1 MYFINVSH
9 GIPYP
14 DLQEKS
20 VDISNSSYKIFPEE
34 YLGEFYKSDKRK
46 SGFVTFKVS
55 GNMVENVKWNE
66 TAYQEW
72 VTENPEPEPE
82 PEPEPIPSEDI
93 KEETKAEIYTEMATA
108 YREGVESI
116 G

>member
-1 MYFINVSH
+1 MYFINIAH

-20 VDISNSSYKIFPEE
+20 VDISNSSYKVFPEE
-34 YLGEFYKSDKRK
+34 YLGEFYKSDKLK
-46 SGFVTFKVS
+46 SGFVTFQVS
-55 GNMVENVKWNE
+55 GNTVTDVKWNE
-66 TAYQEW
+66 NAYQNW
-72 VTENPEPEPE
+72 LAENPEPEPE
-82 PEPEPIPSEDI
+82 PEPSEDI
-93 KEETKAEIYTEMATA
+93 KEEIKSEMYSEMATA

>member
-34 YLGEFYKSDKRK
+34 YLGEFYKSDKLK
-46 SGFVTFKVS
+46 SGFITFQVS
-55 GNMVENVKWNE
+55 GNTVTNVKWDENS
-66 TAYQEW
+66 YQNW
-72 VTENPEPEPE
+72 LAENPEPEPE
-82 PEPEPIPSEDI
+82 PEPEPSEDI
-93 KEETKAEIYTEMATA
+93 KEETKAEIYGEMATA

>member
-1 MYFINVSH
+1 MYFINITH

-20 VDISNSSYKIFPEE
+20 KDISNSSYKIFPEE

-55 GNMVENVKWNE
+55 GNTVENVKWNE
-66 TAYQEW
+66 NSYQNW
-72 VTENPEPEPE
+72 LAENPEPEPE
-82 PEPEPIPSEDI
+82 PEPEPSEDI
-93 KEETKAEIYTEMATA
+93 KEETKTEIYTEMATA

>member
-1 MYFINVSH
+1 MYFINITH

-34 YLGEFYKSDKRK
+34 YLGEFYKSDKLK
-46 SGFVTFKVS
+46 SGFVTFQVS
-55 GNMVENVKWNE
+55 GNTVTNVKWNE
-66 TAYQEW
+66 NAYQEW
-72 VTENPEPEPE
+72 VTENTEPEPE
-82 PEPEPIPSEDI
+82 PSEDI
-93 KEETKAEIYTEMATA
+93 KEEIKSEMYTEMATA

>member
-1 MYFINVSH
+1 MYFINITH

-34 YLGEFYKSDKRK
+34 YLSEFYKSDKLK
-46 SGFVTFKVS
+46 SGFVTFQVS
-55 GNMVENVKWNE
+55 GNTVTNVKWNE
-66 TAYQEW
+66 NAYQSW
-72 VTENPEPEPE
+72 LAENPEPDPE
-82 PEPEPIPSEDI
+82 PEPSEDI
-93 KEETKAEIYTEMATA
+93 KEEIKSEMYTEMATA

>member
-34 YLGEFYKSDKRK
+34 YLGEFYKSDKLK
-46 SGFVTFKVS
+46 SGFVTFQVS
-55 GNMVENVKWNE
+55 GNTVTNVKWDEN
-66 TAYQEW
+66 AYQEW

-82 PEPEPIPSEDI
+82 PTPSEDI

>member
-14 DLQEKS
+14 NLQEKS

-34 YLGEFYKSDKRK
+34 YLGEFYKSGKLK
-46 SGFVTFKVS
+46 SGFVTFQVS
-55 GNMVENVKWNE
+55 GNTVTNVKWNE
-66 TAYQEW
+66 NAYQNW
-72 VTENPEPEPE
+72 LAENTKPEPE
-82 PEPEPIPSEDI
+82 PSEDI
-93 KEETKAEIYTEMATA
+93 KEEIKSEMYTEMATA